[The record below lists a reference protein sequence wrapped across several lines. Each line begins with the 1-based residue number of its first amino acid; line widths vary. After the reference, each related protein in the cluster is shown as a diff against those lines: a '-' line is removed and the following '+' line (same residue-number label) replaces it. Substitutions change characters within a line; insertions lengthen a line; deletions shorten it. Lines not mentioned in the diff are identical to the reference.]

1 MDGSPAAMTRSRPTA
16 DAPVALSVVIP
27 MHNEAGNAEPLLAEV
42 VAALS
47 GRLAFEVVCVDD
59 ASTDGTV
66 AELAAAAAR
75 LPELRVL
82 RHTQR
87 SGQSAA
93 LRTGV
98 KAARAPWVATLDG
111 DGQNDP
117 ADLLRLLA
125 RRDQA
130 GDRVHLFAGWR
141 QQRRDTAVKRLS
153 SRIANGVRRGLLHD
167 QCPDTGCALKLYRRD
182 SYLDLPWFDHMHRYL
197 PALFRRAGWE
207 VETVPVGHRPRLAG
221 RSKYGIGNRL
231 WVGIVDLFGVAW
243 LMRRSPITAVQ
254 VVTPV
259 DQEAA

>member
-1 MDGSPAAMTRSRPTA
+1 MDGSPAAMTAASPA
-16 DAPVALSVVIP
+16 SAAPVALSVVIP
-27 MHNEAGNAEPLLAEV
+27 MHNEAGNAGPLLAEV
-42 VAALS
+42 AATLA
-47 GRLAFEVVCVDD
+47 GRVAFEVVCVDD
-59 ASTDGTV
+59 ASSDETL
-66 AELAAAAAR
+66 AELAALAAR

-82 RHTQR
+82 RHAR
-87 SGQSAA
+87 RCGQSAA

-98 KAARAPWVATLDG
+98 KAARAPWIATLDG

-117 ADLLRLLA
+117 ADLLGLLA
-125 RRDQA
+125 RRDQS

-141 QQRRDTAVKRLS
+141 QQRRDSRVKRVS

-231 WVGIVDLFGVAW
+231 WVGIVDLLGVAW
-243 LMRRSPITAVQ
+243 LMRRSPLTAVQ
-254 VVTPV
+254 EVTPV
-259 DQEAA
+259 DRRPQ